1 MSAGRIIVK
10 ASVGPGGSHRPLK
23 ALGILSWRGLGV
35 GYEMALLKYLKGSG
49 TYIQV
54 PWWSPWLGEQGQ
66 LGTEESDGKWMSGP
80 RWEE

>member
-35 GYEMALLKYLKGSG
+35 GYEMARPKYLKGSAHVYMCPG
-49 TYIQV
+49 
-54 PWWSPWLGEQGQ
+54 
-66 LGTEESDGKWMSGP
+66 GP
-80 RWEE
+80 MAGGAGPAGD